1 MGILDKVSSLL
12 PWRRERSEPPPAHA
26 QAFALREDLD
36 HWLQGLL
43 GEPRV
48 FPAIPD
54 LAWMP
59 SADVRET
66 DDEVVVTAEVPG
78 LDSDDIDLAIT
89 PEGLLIRGEKE
100 ETKTEDRWGDR
111 RVAEC
116 RYGSFFRVVPLPRG
130 LDLDGA
136 DARVRNGVLTVR
148 FPKVRGPRPA
158 ARRIPIG
165 V

>member
-1 MGILDKVSSLL
+1 MRLL
-12 PWRRERSEPPPAHA
+12 VTGGAGFIGSNYVRYV
-26 QAFALREDLD
+26 L
-36 HWLQGLL
+36 
-43 GEPRV
+43 
-48 FPAIPD
+48 
-54 LAWMP
+54 
-59 SADVRET
+59 RET

-100 ETKTEDRWGDR
+100 ETKEDRRGDW

-116 RYGSFFRVVPLPRG
+116 RYGRFFRVVPLPPG
-130 LDLDGA
+130 LDLDRA
-136 DARVRNGVLTVR
+136 DARVRNGVLTLR
-148 FPKVRGPRPA
+148 FPKVKGSRPS

>member
-78 LDSDDIDLAIT
+78 STSPSPPRVCSFA
-89 PEGLLIRGEKE
+89 G
-100 ETKTEDRWGDR
+100 R
-111 RVAEC
+111 R
-116 RYGSFFRVVPLPRG
+116 
-130 LDLDGA
+130 
-136 DARVRNGVLTVR
+136 
-148 FPKVRGPRPA
+148 KKPRPKIAGAIGASRSA
-158 ARRIPIG
+158 ATGASSGWCPCRGGSISTAPTPASG
-165 V
+165 TAS